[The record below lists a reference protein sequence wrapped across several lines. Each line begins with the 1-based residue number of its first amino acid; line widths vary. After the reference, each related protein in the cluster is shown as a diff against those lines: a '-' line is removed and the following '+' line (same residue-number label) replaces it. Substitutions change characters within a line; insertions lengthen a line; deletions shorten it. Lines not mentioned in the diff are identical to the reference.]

1 MVFGEALAVFAE
13 SPFLF
18 VLVPVSVILS
28 LSACF
33 VIVVAGIV
41 VIVGLSFGIV
51 RVCPYPEC
59 GGGGY
64 M

>member
-1 MVFGEALAVFAE
+1 LAVFAE

-41 VIVGLSFGIV
+41 VIVGPRVGVV
-51 RVCPYPEC
+51 RVCPYPGC
-59 GGGGY
+59 GGGGC